1 LNLWPIPSSSGNII
15 TINCQISAKDM
26 TYSDYTT
33 GTLASS
39 GMVVGSNTVIGSS
52 TSWDSIFPIGV
63 DLTYAN
69 LFITALPPKGDGL
82 QYQIQSF
89 VSGTQATLVKPVV
102 NAPDISGASY
112 VIGQYPLLSPDF
124 HDAIVY
130 GALRVYFS
138 TIVENATKF
147 QLYERLFK
155 EKTDLMQFYLANKQ
169 VNVDLSATPVLT
181 NPNLYTFYPPH

>member
-1 LNLWPIPSSSGNII
+1 
-15 TINCQISAKDM
+15 M

-33 GTLASS
+33 GTITSG
-39 GMVVGSNTVIGSS
+39 GMVVGSNVVIGSG

-69 LFITALPPKGDGL
+69 LFITAAPPKGDGL
-82 QYQIQSF
+82 PYQIQSF

-102 NAPDISGASY
+102 NAPNISGASY

-124 HDAIVY
+124 HDSIVY

-138 TIVENATKF
+138 TIVRDPSKF
-147 QLYERLFK
+147 QLYEALLK
-155 EKTDLMQFYLANKQ
+155 EKMELMQFYLANKQ